1 MAQELGNAAND
12 AAMNLALRNM
22 LLATAPRMR
31 KKIGTVTGTVGGTT
45 RQQLFNVG
53 VITKILLVVTANVTI
68 GTNAIVASPR
78 APWNAIKQVKL
89 VDFEGNDRVNLS
101 GIQLWQINSV
111 RKRTP
116 AYYNNE
122 AKAAVSTLPVVP
134 TAVGTADIKF
144 IIEVP
149 LAYDAE
155 ADLRGAILA
164 QTNVGQQFLNVTWND
179 TFLQAG
185 DDQGV
190 YNGAGAGGTCVVNSI
205 SMDVYQDYLM
215 PQPDPRLGGSQP
227 LPLADFLTVYELN
240 GNFRYTDNIAN
251 GQERLTAYPN
261 VRTVLAAYTNWTN
274 AGASANSI
282 SRFTL
287 VTNGNYIMQENSL
300 ETQLLAQREWI
311 NGDLITGC
319 FFMNHRNRPIQ
330 TALYGNVQVGHT
342 FSAAPTGVYYL
353 EQAFESF
360 YAKGAILPG
369 MTNG

>member
-1 MAQELGNAAND
+1 MNQNGNNSAND

-22 LLATAPRMR
+22 LLASAPRMR
-31 KKIGTVTGTVGGTT
+31 KKLGTVTGVVGGTT

-53 VITKILLVVTANVTI
+53 VITKLLLVVTANVTI
-68 GTNAIVASPR
+68 GGNAIVASPR
-78 APWNAIKQVKL
+78 APWNCIKQLKL

-116 AYYNNE
+116 AFYNNE
-122 AKAAVSTLPVVP
+122 SKSAVSTLPVVP
-134 TAVGTADIKF
+134 TGTGTADIKF

-149 LAYDAE
+149 IAYDPE
-155 ADLRGAILA
+155 SDLRGAILA
-164 QTNVGQQFLNVTWND
+164 QTNVGQQFVNVTWND
-179 TFLQAG
+179 TFLQDG
-185 DDQGV
+185 SDEGV
-190 YNGAGAGGTCVVNSI
+190 YNSDGAAGTCVVNSI

-215 PQPDPRLGGSQP
+215 PQPDPRLGGAQP

-274 AGASANSI
+274 AGAAANSI

-287 VTNGNYIMQENSL
+287 ITNGNYVMQEDSL
-300 ETQLLAQREWI
+300 ETQLLNQREWI
-311 NGDLITGC
+311 NGDLITG
-319 FFMNHRNRPIQ
+319 FFFANHRSRPIQ

-342 FSAAPTGVYYL
+342 FSASPSGTYFL